1 VGGGPSQIQ
10 KDAAVSQK
18 ELTKEETA
26 VARARNAR
34 EEDQYQ
40 QVKPYAFNRLNN
52 GLPFFNVLTDNVGG
66 VIRRSFQPAHA
77 SLARRVAGSGV
88 PSGSYDA
95 QVRALDADE
104 ARAQSDATIQALLA
118 NENAKSEAAR
128 LITGQQQI
136 ANPAQF
142 YGLANSGN
150 NSIMQAPLQSPG
162 VGGILGGVTG
172 AAVGNGGILTKIPF

>member
-66 VIRRSFQPAHA
+66 VIRTA
-77 SLARRVAGSGV
+77 V
-88 PSGSYDA
+88 
-95 QVRALDADE
+95 
-104 ARAQSDATIQALLA
+104 ARARPQAD
-118 NENAKSEAAR
+118 
-128 LITGQQQI
+128 
-136 ANPAQF
+136 
-142 YGLANSGN
+142 
-150 NSIMQAPLQSPG
+150 
-162 VGGILGGVTG
+162 VTR
-172 AAVGNGGILTKIPF
+172 